1 VLPLA
6 LAALQNYALEA
17 LERYRLCTNVQARRP
32 ALQRVA
38 RLMNKEARQ
47 MSYYAAGEA
56 FGFQA
61 RLTAFKSARNI
72 IRIRT
77 K

>member
-1 VLPLA
+1 MLPLA
-6 LAALQNYALEA
+6 LAALQNSALDALEG
-17 LERYRLCTNVQARRP
+17 YRLYTNVQAQRP

-38 RLMNKEARQ
+38 RIMNREARQ

-56 FGFQA
+56 FAFEA
-61 RLTAFKSARNI
+61 RLTAFNSARNI
-72 IRIRT
+72 VRIRT

>member
-1 VLPLA
+1 
-6 LAALQNYALEA
+6 
-17 LERYRLCTNVQARRP
+17 
-32 ALQRVA
+32 
-38 RLMNKEARQ
+38 

-56 FGFQA
+56 FGFEG

>member
-1 VLPLA
+1 MLPLA
-6 LAALQNYALEA
+6 LAALQNSALDA
-17 LERYRLCTNVQARRP
+17 LERYRLYTNVQAQRP

-38 RLMNKEARQ
+38 RIMNREERQ

-56 FGFQA
+56 FAFRA
-61 RLTAFKSARNI
+61 RLTAFNSARNI